1 MEASVADISLRGLTP
16 PLMGALKSESAKR
29 GKSVNKT
36 ILEILSESLLSKKE
50 IRKRY
55 GDLDHLAGIWTAQE
69 AAEFDK
75 AVEAFETIDRDLWL

>member
-1 MEASVADISLRGLTP
+1 
-16 PLMGALKSESAKR
+16 MGALKSESSKR

-55 GDLDHLAGIWTAQE
+55 TDLDHLAGIWTAQE